1 MAKVVIGL
9 SGGVDSAVAAY
20 LLKKEGHEVIAAFMR
35 NWDAYTN
42 NDILGNPTLEDDI
55 CPQEKDYNDAKLVAD
70 KLGIPLL
77 RVDFIQ
83 EYWDHVFTYF
93 LEEYKNGRTPNP
105 DILCNKYIKFDAFLK
120 FAKEQGADYIATGH
134 YARVIHK
141 DDGTSVM
148 LRGIDENKDQTYFLC
163 LLTQHMLN
171 NALFP
176 IGHLT
181 KTEVRQIAKDL
192 ELPVAEKKDS
202 TGICFIGERNFQK
215 FLSNY
220 LPAQPGNIIDIRNG
234 DIVGRHEGVMY
245 YTLGQRKGL
254 GIGGIKNHATGSWF
268 VVDKSIDK
276 KELYVV
282 QGDESNYLY
291 SSKTIVKDVNFI
303 NNDYFEEYR
312 ELSVKYRYR
321 QKDIKAKVRFTDRT
335 TIEVVNIDKAKATTP
350 GQECVFYDG
359 EICLGGGTIFEVIK

>member
-1 MAKVVIGL
+1 MAKVIVGL

-20 LLKKEGHEVIAAFMR
+20 LLKKDGHEVIGAFMR

-42 NDILGNPTLEDDI
+42 NDFLGNPTIGDDI
-55 CPQEKDYNDAKLVAD
+55 CPQEKDFNDAKLVAD

-77 RVDFIQ
+77 RVDFVQ

-105 DILCNKYIKFDAFLK
+105 DILCNKYIKFSSFLK
-120 FAKEQGADYIATGH
+120 FAMDQGADYIATGH
-134 YARVIHK
+134 YARVRK
-141 DDGTSVM
+141 ENGKVEM
-148 LRGIDENKDQTYFLC
+148 LRGVDSNKDQTYFLC
-163 LLTQHMLN
+163 LLTQEMLKYS
-171 NALFP
+171 LFP

-181 KTEVRQIAKDL
+181 KPEVRQIAKEL

-220 LPAQPGNIIDIRNG
+220 LPAQPGNIVDIRNNE
-234 DIVGRHEGVMY
+234 IVGHHDGVMY

-268 VVDKSIDK
+268 VVDKSIEK

-282 QGDESNYLY
+282 QGDESEYLY
-291 SSKTIVKDVNFI
+291 SSKTIVKDVNWI
-303 NNDYFEEYR
+303 NKDYFDGYR

-321 QKDIKAKVRFTDRT
+321 QKDIRAKVRFIDKT
-335 TIEVVNIDKAKATTP
+335 TIEVINIDKAKASTP
-350 GQECVFYDG
+350 GQECVFYD
-359 EICLGGGTIFEVIK
+359 V

>member
-20 LLKKEGHEVIAAFMR
+20 LLKKEGHEVIGAFMR

-42 NDILGNPTLEDDI
+42 NDFLGNPTIDDDI

-77 RVDFIQ
+77 RVDFVQ

-120 FAKEQGADYIATGH
+120 FAKENGAEYIATGH
-134 YARVIHK
+134 YARVLHNE
-141 DDGTSVM
+141 DGSSVM
-148 LRGIDENKDQTYFLC
+148 LRGVDSNKDQTYFLC
-163 LLTQHMLN
+163 QLNQYMLSN
-171 NALFP
+171 TLFP

-181 KTEVRQIAKDL
+181 KPEVRAIANELDL
-192 ELPVAEKKDS
+192 PIANKKDS

-220 LPAQPGNIIDIRNG
+220 LPSKPGNIIDINTG
-234 DIVGRHEGVMY
+234 DVVGKHDGVMY

-268 VVDKSIDK
+268 VVDKSIEK
-276 KELYVV
+276 RELYVV
-282 QGDESNYLY
+282 QGDESDYLY
-291 SSKTIVKDVNFI
+291 SSKTIVNGVNWI
-303 NNDYFEEYR
+303 NNEYFEEYR

-321 QKDIKAKVRFTDRT
+321 QKDIKALVRFINKD
-335 TIEVVNIDKAKATTP
+335 TIEVVNIDKAKSTTP

-359 EICLGGGTIFEVIK
+359 EICLGGGVISEVIK